1 MPGDSR
7 EEIDGTQSRYWANGH
22 DARPWS
28 DPVRLWNQDTAD
40 SAPQACKDFRSW
52 WLAQGGNVVA
62 GKDKTLLA
70 RAVDEA
76 PSGHIY
82 RDMSTLESNVSSAV
96 AAQGTSLG
104 ISEKTITS
112 ETALSVAQDCQSVNI
127 SS

>member
-1 MPGDSR
+1 MGHKAVTGLM
-7 EEIDGTQSRYWANGH
+7 GTMLALGVILSACGTRTPPH
-22 DARPWS
+22 
-28 DPVRLWNQDTAD
+28 

-62 GKDKTLLA
+62 GKDKILLA

-76 PSGHIY
+76 PSGHLY